1 MSNRIEP
8 LCETVTLSLTP
19 TDKSM
24 LARMAEANGSTMRG
38 FVRKLIRDAAKNS
51 DGVRNSKPHLHL
63 MDNMD
68 EGDVR
73 D

>member
-1 MSNRIEP
+1 
-8 LCETVTLSLTP
+8 
-19 TDKSM
+19 M